1 MYKTVLSFKT
11 ETFIVLDRDKVVVV
25 SGFTWTK
32 TMLSRFRS
40 VAPRVV
46 NRVVPK
52 VVPKVANR
60 GYWTPVSP
68 APSLLAWT
76 MSTTFGCGLGYC
88 LAVYTK
94 DDNKAPRLPKSTPRL
109 VDKLT
114 ELTQD
119 FSKPTTQLT
128 SFIERKEFSAEIHKC
143 LTDKYRTMNVL
154 WAPPGAGKTT
164 YVWEVSR
171 AWEIASSKTR
181 KVFYVSNYATTNLN
195 DVLKDLNV
203 KDIADLKAQLA
214 ENPTFEVV
222 LVLDSFDQA
231 FETHHSE
238 TIRPWLLD
246 LLEATSDK
254 FHVLCVMSK
263 PHKAKQ
269 VLDWKQKIGLCGTTF
284 SSEEAYKIA
293 NFKWTPVQIAMYIN
307 TYPTTLTNREK
318 RNFIAASRCGN
329 IRFMNKMF
337 GNQHWVKPY
346 FWNKTFKRR
355 LAMYE
360 ERWKYGISVLSQ

>member
-1 MYKTVLSFKT
+1 
-11 ETFIVLDRDKVVVV
+11 
-25 SGFTWTK
+25 
-32 TMLSRFRS
+32 
-40 VAPRVV
+40 
-46 NRVVPK
+46 
-52 VVPKVANR
+52 
-60 GYWTPVSP
+60 
-68 APSLLAWT
+68 
-76 MSTTFGCGLGYC
+76 MSTTLGCGLGYC
-88 LAVYTK
+88 LAVYAM
-94 DDNKAPRLPKSTPRL
+94 DNNKAPRLPKSTSRL
-109 VDKLT
+109 VNALT
-114 ELTQD
+114 QPTQD
-119 FSKPTTQLT
+119 FSKRYARLT
-128 SFIERKEFSAEIHKC
+128 SFIEHKEFAAEIHKC
-143 LTDKYRTMNVL
+143 LTDKHRTMNVL
-154 WAPPGAGKTT
+154 WAPPGSGKTT

-171 AWEIASSKTR
+171 AWKIDSSKTR
-181 KVFYVSNYATTNLN
+181 KVFYVSYYSTPTMN

-214 ENPTFEVV
+214 ENPTFEVL

-238 TIRPWLLD
+238 TIRAWLLD

-269 VLDWKQKIGLCGTTF
+269 VLDWKGNIGLCGTTF
-284 SSEEAYKIA
+284 QSKEAYKIA

-307 TYPTTLTNREK
+307 TYRTTLTNREK

-346 FWNKTFKRR
+346 FWDKAFKRR
-355 LAMYE
+355 LEMYE

>member
-1 MYKTVLSFKT
+1 
-11 ETFIVLDRDKVVVV
+11 
-25 SGFTWTK
+25 
-32 TMLSRFRS
+32 MLSRFRC
-40 VAPRVV
+40 VAPRVAK
-46 NRVVPK
+46 RVVPK

-60 GYWTPVSP
+60 GFSSHVGP

-76 MSTTFGCGLGYC
+76 MSISLGGGLGYC
-88 LAVYTK
+88 LAAYAM
-94 DDNKAPRLPKSTPRL
+94 DNNKAPQLLKSTPRL

-114 ELTQD
+114 ELTQN
-119 FSKPTTQLT
+119 FSKRYARLT
-128 SFIERKEFSAEIHKC
+128 SFIEHKEFATAIHKC

-154 WAPPGAGKTT
+154 WAPPGSGKTT

-171 AWEIASSKTR
+171 AWKIDSSKTR
-181 KVFYVSNYATTNLN
+181 KVFYVSNYATPTMN

-214 ENPTFEVV
+214 ENPTFEVL

-284 SSEEAYKIA
+284 PSEAYKIA
-293 NFKWTPVQIAMYIN
+293 NFKWTPDQISRYIN
-307 TYPTTLTNREK
+307 TSPMTVTGREK

-329 IRFMNKMF
+329 IRFMNKMVS
-337 GNQHWVKPY
+337 NQYWVKPY
-346 FWNKTFKRR
+346 FWDKAFKRR

-360 ERWKYGISVLSQ
+360 ERWKYGISVLSQY